1 MKILYLL
8 CLALLMN
15 LVQYLLTVQIVYL
28 VQKQI
33 ILSMFV
39 DNCSLLN
46 YNEVKQLQQILILV
60 HLLHFYLDQHFSFV
74 LLDSFIVSG
83 DNNSNLYPVFIVKT
97 IVLNFIGTDFYRR
110 IFSYNFM
117 FFDDKFKVILN
128 ISNWIRAAGKSKLSF
143 QVGAEISMFHFHFK
157 CFSMCKRYLN

>member
-39 DNCSLLN
+39 DNCYLLN

-97 IVLNFIGTDFYRR
+97 IVFNFIGTDFYRR

-128 ISNWIRAAGKSKLSF
+128 ISN
-143 QVGAEISMFHFHFK
+143 
-157 CFSMCKRYLN
+157 